1 MVAPLIGGI
10 AAMLAYYGYTTK
22 QYYDAR
28 KRWEAREEKKS
39 KEKAKK
45 HTDRE
50 AMRGALELMGA
61 TDVEKMISSVA
72 SGERK
77 HRSWDNR
84 VRAKQGT
91 ILGNT
96 KGR

>member
-1 MVAPLIGGI
+1 LIGGI

-22 QYYDAR
+22 QYADAR
-28 KRWEAREEKKS
+28 KKWEAREAKK
-39 KEKAKK
+39 KKDKAKK
-45 HTDRE
+45 HTERE

-61 TDVEKMISSVA
+61 QNVDKMLDEPKI
-72 SGERK
+72 
-77 HRSWDNR
+77 RSFDNR